1 MCLLTE
7 ITYRADS
14 ARLFATIAQR
24 PWAVFLDSGHPLT
37 QSGRYDILA
46 ADPYCVL
53 VTRGE
58 VTTISRGGSARH
70 SKRDPLE
77 LVRQEMP
84 APVQNT
90 TGLPFCGGAIGWF
103 GYDLGRRYERLPQVA
118 FDAEDLP
125 EMAVGLFD
133 WALVVDHRERRTWLV
148 GQGWAAATRRRW
160 MALVRMF
167 NKPVEPA
174 ATLPFRVTGP
184 VCSNMDRASYARGFA
199 RIKEYIRDG
208 DCYQVNFAQR
218 FSAAAEGDGWQAY
231 RRLRELNPA
240 PFSAFINSPYGQA
253 LSSSPERLLKL
264 DAGRIETKPIKGTRP
279 RGDTP
284 EGDSAMAEELA
295 GSRKD
300 QAENLMIVDLLRND
314 IGRVC
319 RPGSVAVPKLF
330 AIESYATVHHLVS
343 TVTGELADGCDA
355 FDLLRACF
363 PGGSITGAP
372 KIRAMQIIEELE
384 PHRRGL
390 YCGSIGYI
398 GFDGNMDVN
407 ITIRTLVY
415 NQGEIRCWAGG
426 GIVHDS
432 DVDDEY
438 QETFDKAAAMLRL
451 LRDKGLAH
459 VGG

>member
-7 ITYRADS
+7 IPYHADS
-14 ARLFATIAQR
+14 SELFATIARR
-24 PWAVFLDSGHPLT
+24 PWAVFLDSGHPYT
-37 QSGRYDILA
+37 RAGRYDILA

-53 VTRGE
+53 TTRGE
-58 VTTISRGGSARH
+58 ITTIRDCDQTRRSMQ
-70 SKRDPLE
+70 DPLQ
-77 LVRQEMP
+77 LVREALGDP
-84 APVQNT
+84 IANS
-90 TGLPFCGGAIGWF
+90 TGLPFCGGAIGWY
-103 GYDLGRRYERLPQVA
+103 GYDLSRRYERLPA
-118 FDAEDLP
+118 LARDTEDLP

-133 WALVVDHRERRTWLV
+133 WALVVDHQSQRSWLV
-148 GQGWAAATRRRW
+148 GQGRDQTTRRRW
-160 MALVRMF
+160 MSLVRSF
-167 NKPVEPA
+167 NRPITPVVGR
-174 ATLPFRVTGP
+174 PFRVVGELR
-184 VCSNMDRASYARGFA
+184 SNMDRAAYGAGFA
-199 RIKEYIRDG
+199 RIKDYIRNG
-208 DCYQVNFAQR
+208 DCYQVNYAQR
-218 FSAAAEGDGWQAY
+218 FAATAEGDGWTAY

-240 PFSAFINSPYGQA
+240 PFAAFVNTPYGQA

-264 DAGRIETKPIKGTRP
+264 DGQRVETKPIKGTRP

-295 GSRKD
+295 GSGKD

-330 AIESYATVHHLVS
+330 EIESYATVHHLVS
-343 TVTGELADGCDA
+343 TVTGELAAGQDA

-390 YCGSIGYI
+390 YCGSIAYV
-398 GFDGNMDVN
+398 GFDGNMDAN
-407 ITIRTLVY
+407 ITIRTLAY
-415 NQGEIRCWAGG
+415 NHGEIRCWAGG

-432 DVDDEY
+432 DVEAEY

-451 LRDKGLAH
+451 LHDQGLAN